1 MVKLKYFMIIL
12 SSLWMGSAMSA
23 INLDAFSWYF
33 GPNGMVIDTASASV
47 ILPGPFCWDGSKCGI
62 AVGVQVRPASGSSS
76 NYWFI
81 QSQGTPASFT
91 SDTAVSVINSLAGKT
106 VSGTSGL
113 NTPGS
118 TVKACLYSYN
128 KTSSSEGY
136 SIIASGVCGGGYIP
150 PIPVPT
156 NCDLSMDN
164 SMMDFGDIS
173 SAAFLNAGAGGKPSG
188 TEVQQ
193 RTLNVSCSSPQASL
207 AYLRMTT
214 DNVSGNM
221 LVSSNKDVGFL
232 MSAGENDPTVSPLT
246 PNSST
251 SSYPLTLDSA
261 GKATVT
267 IKAVPVSVTGKKPV
281 AGTFTSNALLD
292 ISWD

>member
-1 MVKLKYFMIIL
+1 MFKLKYFIILL
-12 SSLWMGSAMSA
+12 SSLWMGNAVGA
-23 INLDAFSWYF
+23 ISIDTFSWYF
-33 GPNGMVIDTASASV
+33 GPNGMVINAASASV
-47 ILPGPFCWDGSKCGI
+47 VLPGPLCWDGSKCGI
-62 AVGVQVRPASGSSS
+62 AVGIQVKPAAGAS
-76 NYWFI
+76 NNVFLI

-91 SDTAVSVINSLAGKT
+91 SDTAVTVINGLSGKT
-106 VSGTSGL
+106 ISGTASL

-118 TVKACLYSYN
+118 TIKACLYSYN
-128 KTSSSEGY
+128 KTSSSDGY
-136 SIIASGVCGGGYIP
+136 SIIPSGVCSGGFIP

-164 SMMDFGDIS
+164 SVMDFGDIS
-173 SAAFLNAGAGGKPSG
+173 SAAFFSAGAGGKPAG

-214 DNVSGNM
+214 DNASGNM

-232 MSAGENDPTVSPLT
+232 LSAGENDPTVKPLT
-246 PNSST
+246 PNTSS
-251 SSYPLTLDSA
+251 SSYPLTLDSM

-281 AGTFTSNALLD
+281 AGTFTSHALLD